1 METATTSVPGSPI
14 APPAA
19 PRHQFLILLAL
30 AATLAVGIGLPRGTD
45 AGGPTTP
52 EEAVLHAPY
61 VAVATPDS
69 HELELLRIGE
79 TREVRRN
86 GMWTGYKVARVVVD
100 RTRARTPQP
109 GEVVRVREKCDSCAE
124 LPTTATRRS
133 NGWLILQ
140 DSVPPVREEFTVAE
154 LRYRIMPHRGQPVIL
169 FLDRAPQGAKGAAGD
184 PEGWVHHGSRVS
196 PTKWD
201 PDVEARIKAAAGLP

>member
-1 METATTSVPGSPI
+1 METAKTLAPGPAIVPPV
-14 APPAA
+14 A
-19 PRHQFLILLAL
+19 PRRRSPVVLAL
-30 AATLAVGIGLPRGTD
+30 AAALAVGVGLPRGTD
-45 AGGPTTP
+45 AGGRTTP
-52 EEAVLHAPY
+52 EEAVLGAPY

-109 GEVVRVREKCDSCAE
+109 GEVVRVREKCDPCVE

-140 DSVPPVREEFTVAE
+140 DSVPPVREEFTTAE

-169 FLDRAPQGAKGAAGD
+169 FLDRAPQGGKGAAGD